1 MNGKELAYENL
12 QFVLRLLKK
21 IYFLITYIFFPPF
34 CAQCKIFLK
43 NRDVFCK
50 DCWSEVQPIA
60 TLTFPVTKKWQVP
73 IFAVSD
79 YQKPLKRLILSKGWS
94 DRAAC
99 YQLGQVVWQKT
110 DLKNIDFD
118 YLIPIPLHW
127 RRYAKRGYNQAEEI
141 ASYLS
146 RKSGKNIALVLKRV
160 KATKFQSSCT
170 REKREQN
177 VCDSFKLCVSDK
189 EKYKNKHFIIVDDL
203 MTTGFTLKAAVKEL
217 SKLNPASI
225 RAVVVCRVV

>member
-1 MNGKELAYENL
+1 MNGKQLAYENL
-12 QFVLRLLKK
+12 QFILKWAKK
-21 IYFLITYIFFPPF
+21 IYSFVTYIFFPPF

-43 NRDVFCK
+43 SRDVFCP
-50 DCWSEVQPIA
+50 DCWQQVDSIA
-60 TLTFPVTKKWQVP
+60 TIPLSVTKKWIVP
-73 IFAVSD
+73 VFAASH
-79 YQKPLKRLILSKGWS
+79 YQKPLKRLILAKGWS

-118 YLIPIPLHW
+118 YLVPIPLHW

-146 RKSGKNIALVLKRV
+146 CKSSKKITPVLKRV

-170 REKREQN
+170 REKRQQN
-177 VCDSFKLCVSDK
+177 VSDSFKLCVSDK
-189 EKYKNKHFIIVDDL
+189 EKYKNKHFVIVDDL
-203 MTTGFTLKAAVKEL
+203 MTTGATLKAAVKEL
-217 SKLNPASI
+217 SKLKPASI